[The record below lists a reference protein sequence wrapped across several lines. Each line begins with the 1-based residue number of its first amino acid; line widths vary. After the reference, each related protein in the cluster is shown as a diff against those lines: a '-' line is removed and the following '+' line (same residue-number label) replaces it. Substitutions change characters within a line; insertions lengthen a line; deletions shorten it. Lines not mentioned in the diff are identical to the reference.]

1 MDKFAERIKGLRT
14 QKDISQE
21 ELGNIVGVGKQAV
34 SSWERNESK
43 PRSDVLNQ
51 LADFFTVTTDYLLG
65 RTDIPNAKVVDV
77 TDQIPKEILKE
88 LDIDVAY
95 REVLINA
102 KEAKISPEELAA
114 FVDALSKIKKQGG

>member
-1 MDKFAERIKGLRT
+1 VFALNLKKLRT
-14 QKDISQE
+14 SRDLLQKDVANYLGITTSAYGFYEQGKRQPDPETIS
-21 ELGNIVGVGKQAV
+21 K
-34 SSWERNESK
+34 
-43 PRSDVLNQ
+43 
-51 LADFFTVTTDYLLG
+51 LANFFNVTTDYLLG
-65 RTDIPNAKVVDV
+65 RTEIPNANVINV

>member
-1 MDKFAERIKGLRT
+1 MFALNLKKLRT
-14 QKDISQE
+14 SRDLLQKDVANYLGITTSAYGFYEQGKRQPDPETIS
-21 ELGNIVGVGKQAV
+21 K
-34 SSWERNESK
+34 
-43 PRSDVLNQ
+43 
-51 LADFFTVTTDYLLG
+51 LANFFNVTTDYLLG
-65 RTDIPNAKVVDV
+65 RTEIPNANVINV